1 MNRRDFLRAA
11 PLACAPAALPFQEEK
26 SKLKITGVR
35 LVQPRRVRPL
45 EPYKPPPGARLELGG
60 AGATPMSIYPDF
72 KPARGRTGL
81 GDFTVEISTDKGV
94 KGYGRGGPAGG
105 PIVENHLAGLLL
117 GQDPFN
123 VERIWD
129 IMWRST
135 ISYDWKGVALHAI
148 SGVDLALWDL
158 IGNATGLPVYK
169 LLGGAVRSQVPC
181 YATGNDVEVYAKMGF
196 RKVKAAWPLP
206 PSAGR
211 NGMRKN
217 VDLIRRTREIL
228 GPDGEIML
236 DCWMG
241 LTENYTL
248 ELVQMMAP
256 YRLYWIEEALPPYDY
271 AGYARLKAK
280 LKPVLVTTGEH
291 EYGRQGFRQL
301 LEHNSADIWQPD
313 VHWGGGGMTEM
324 RRIAA
329 FASVYDI
336 PVIPH
341 GGGARDSI
349 HFAMAT
355 VNCPLAEMFMP
366 VPTQQYAEEN
376 LISQGPEGVYT
387 QASDKP
393 GFGWDFIMS

>member
-1 MNRRDFLRAA
+1 
-11 PLACAPAALPFQEEK
+11 
-26 SKLKITGVR
+26 
-35 LVQPRRVRPL
+35 
-45 EPYKPPPGARLELGG
+45 
-60 AGATPMSIYPDF
+60 MSVYPEF
-72 KPARGRTGL
+72 KPGGGPDGM

-94 KGYGRGGPAGG
+94 KGYGSGGPAGG
-105 PIVENHLAGLLL
+105 PIVEGHLAGLLI
-117 GQDPFN
+117 GEDPFN
-123 VERIWD
+123 VERLWD

-135 ISYDWKGVALHAI
+135 MSYDRKGVAMHAI

-169 LLGGAVRSQVPC
+169 LLGGAVRERVPC

-196 RKVKAAWPLP
+196 KKVKNAFPLP
-206 PSAGR
+206 PAAGR
-211 NGMRKN
+211 EGMRKN
-217 VDLIRRTREIL
+217 VELIKRTREIL

-241 LTENYTL
+241 LNENYTL

-256 YRLYWIEEALPPYDY
+256 YRLYWIEEPLPAHDY

-280 LKPVLVTTGEH
+280 LNPVLVTAGEH

-301 LEHNSADIWQPD
+301 LEHNSLDIWQPD
-313 VHWGGGGMTEM
+313 IHWGGGGMTEL

-329 FASVYDI
+329 LASVYDI
-336 PVIPH
+336 PVLPH

-355 VNCPLAEMFMP
+355 VNCPFGRDVHAGPHEP
-366 VPTQQYAEEN
+366 VPGGEPDHAGTGRSLHEGLGQAGVWLGFHR
-376 LISQGPEGVYT
+376 LIAGVY
-387 QASDKP
+387 
-393 GFGWDFIMS
+393 